1 VVASWVCTQDSWSG
15 CSTLR
20 QVGFDQTSWLRF
32 TMWMGHEF
40 SLLEKQKMTLADCDK
55 GDKSKRSYA
64 SIHLFFWIV
73 FGLLKMVC
81 WSSKAYRGSH
91 CPLDFSIGDVLD
103 VSRHSSRFLALAS
116 LLCIWLGNY
125 RSLVFPPMVQTALC
139 CILVLQSIYYICMQ
153 RV

>member
-1 VVASWVCTQDSWSG
+1 MWVGPES
-15 CSTLR
+15 
-20 QVGFDQTSWLRF
+20 
-32 TMWMGHEF
+32 

-55 GDKSKRSYA
+55 GDESERSFA

-81 WSSKAYRGSH
+81 RSSKAYRGLH
-91 CPLDFSIGDVLD
+91 CPLDISSGDVLD

-139 CILVLQSIYYICMQ
+139 CVLLL
-153 RV
+153 